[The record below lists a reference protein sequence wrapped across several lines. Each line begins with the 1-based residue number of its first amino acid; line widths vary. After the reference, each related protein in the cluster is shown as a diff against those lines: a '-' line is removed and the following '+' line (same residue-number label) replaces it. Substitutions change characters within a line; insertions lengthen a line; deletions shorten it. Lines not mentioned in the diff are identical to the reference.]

1 MRAGSRLWLL
11 GADLGFG
18 MSPGAKTPYEVLKP
32 IRNLLG
38 KYDRVSLAVEAAT
51 KLHEVEVRPVQEW
64 RTWCPWLLLLLIK
77 WGFEFGGSQYPPR
90 AVGER
95 DLARLINKLH
105 DFEGVCGSPFLG
117 GDRTE
122 PMKFLRTKAYQQFW
136 MQTTLGSLDLVR
148 ELVLFSR
155 LPPEHP
161 FRAQLINHVGLG
173 MDEFA
178 ELALALWAWL
188 EKTPANIRFNPD
200 TLFGNLKVP
209 ADTKASFIDA
219 LALQPEDVTRF
230 LGERSQRVEN
240 PCFQLSEP
248 SPLDQYP
255 LLALGEDQLVYSKRL
270 FGWTVSHFFYEQA
283 RRIGGSEGA
292 ELVARLL
299 EEYVAESLASVPM
312 AFCGESELRGAF
324 PSRKV
329 TDFVVPR
336 DDVTLLVE
344 VKATEMRPSVIVFPA
359 NEQLIRELRDSVV
372 KAAVQGYSLANNL
385 TKSSAGLDITN
396 RSEFFLFIL
405 TYKDMYL
412 GPGQPMWDEFLGEA
426 VGSTLKSEGID
437 PQVMPPER
445 IVVLSLREW
454 DVLMSI
460 LRTDP
465 TLLARILREMVVN
478 NRNPTTAKFAF
489 IQHLIPH
496 VPAQP
501 KLPYLDE
508 ESDRLFASLQAK
520 MSS

>member
-1 MRAGSRLWLL
+1 
-11 GADLGFG
+11 
-18 MSPGAKTPYEVLKP
+18 MSPRTKEPFEAFKP

-38 KYDRVSLAVEAAT
+38 KYDSVSVAVEAAT
-51 KLHEVEVRPVQEW
+51 KLHEVEVRRPEEW

-77 WGFEFGGSQYPPR
+77 WGFEFGGSQYPLR

-95 DLARLINKLH
+95 DLASLINKLH

-117 GDRTE
+117 GER
-122 PMKFLRTKAYQQFW
+122 PQLMKFLRTKAYQQFW
-136 MQTTLGSLDLVR
+136 MQAALGPWDFVR
-148 ELVLFSR
+148 ELALFSR
-155 LPPEHP
+155 LPPDHS
-161 FRAQLINHVGLG
+161 FRARLTSHVGIA

-178 ELALALWAWL
+178 ELALASWAWL
-188 EKTPANIRFNPD
+188 EKSPANIRFNPD
-200 TLFGNLKVP
+200 TLFGNLKIP
-209 ADTKASFIDA
+209 ASTKASFVDA

-230 LGERSQRVEN
+230 LGERSQKVEN
-240 PCFQLSEP
+240 PCFQLLER

-270 FGWTVSHFFYEQA
+270 FGWKVSHFFYEEA
-283 RRIGGSEGA
+283 RRVGGSEGA
-292 ELVARLL
+292 GLVARLL
-299 EEYVAESLASVPM
+299 EEYVAESLSSVRI
-312 AFCGESELRGAF
+312 AFYGESALRRAF
-324 PSRKV
+324 PSHKV

-344 VKATEMRPSVIVFPA
+344 VKSTEMRPSVMVYPE
-359 NEQLIRELRDSVV
+359 NEALTRELRDSVI
-372 KAAVQGYSLANNL
+372 KAALQGYSLASDL
-385 TKSSAGLDITN
+385 ARSSAGLDIPN
-396 RSEFFLFIL
+396 RSEFFLVIL

-412 GPGQPMWDEFLGEA
+412 GPGQPMWDEFLAGA
-426 VGSTLKSEGID
+426 VGSTLESEDID
-437 PQVMPPER
+437 PQVIPPER